1 MDAHPHIGTNK
12 LPNIIKSMRNCII
25 DNGGE
30 VHFNSKLTDINYSN
44 GRLKNIHI
52 NDKLVSCKQL
62 ILATGHSARDIFY
75 LLKRKTFELNQNHL
89 LLVFGL
95 NIHNH

>member
-1 MDAHPHIGTNK
+1 MREVQELIQMVSYIHVLRKEEILKEFLNYLFILEPMKIFQWMHIHIGTNK

-52 NDKLVSCKQL
+52 NDKLAHAS
-62 ILATGHSARDIFY
+62 
-75 LLKRKTFELNQNHL
+75 N
-89 LLVFGL
+89 
-95 NIHNH
+95 